1 MPCCKEDYAGQMAS
15 AFGEVSG
22 DFKHPRALVHLAL
35 CHEGPREHHTMASS
49 CARLAT
55 RSAGYPIN
63 SQSRGETGTGTSAT
77 ARSSCGVTK
86 NRDTETGRSE
96 EHTSELQSLM
106 RISYAVFCLNKKKH
120 NLHTTTAINT

>member
-22 DFKHPRALVHLAL
+22 DFKHPLALVHLAL

-86 NRDTETGRSE
+86 NRDTETGWLPSSLGIAVLRRSE
-96 EHTSELQSLM
+96 EQTSELQSLM
-106 RISYAVFCLNKKKH
+106 RITNAVF
-120 NLHTTTAINT
+120 